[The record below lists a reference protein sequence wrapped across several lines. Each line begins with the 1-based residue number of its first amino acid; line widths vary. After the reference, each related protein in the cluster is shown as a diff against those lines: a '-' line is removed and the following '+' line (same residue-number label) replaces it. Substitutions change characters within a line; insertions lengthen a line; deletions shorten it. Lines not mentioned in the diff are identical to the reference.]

1 MAKERGRGIPRTD
14 EERLKEHFGPDW
26 QRHNTSELPKRGEG
40 LERGRA
46 AGLIATEGGSMMNT
60 ILLLGA
66 GVAIGYLISKY
77 KK

>member
-1 MAKERGRGIPRTD
+1 MAKERGQGDPRTD

-26 QRHNTSELPKRGEG
+26 QNHDVTELPERGSG

-46 AGLIATEGGSMMNT
+46 AGLIAQEGGGKMNT

-66 GVAIGYLISKY
+66 GVAIGYLIAKY